1 MTQHTQD
8 TTAAYMERARV
19 LTSMKRRAVEE
30 IIKSRGGTQMT
41 HVAVQRKAATILGKL
56 AAATKVRAGDA
67 RQLVKMYERFEE
79 FEMRAE
85 LESLFGIADL
95 QLLATETDEAVKAAI
110 QMKRADMN
118 LTGAAITT
126 RLRNQPPRSRAI
138 RKNK

>member
-1 MTQHTQD
+1 LAI
-8 TTAAYMERARV
+8 AA
-19 LTSMKRRAVEE
+19 S
-30 IIKSRGGTQMT
+30 IN
-41 HVAVQRKAATILGKL
+41 
-56 AAATKVRAGDA
+56 VRAGDA
-67 RQLVKMYERFEE
+67 RQLVKMYERFGE

-95 QLLATETDEAVKAAI
+95 QLTETDEAVKAAI